1 MIERVSRAAGYGFA
15 AIFAVLKVFRHK
27 RPIHPQGV
35 SLTGTIERFGAADS
49 GLSWVDAP
57 GVSPLH
63 GRLSRSV
70 GLPKSLPD
78 IIGLGL
84 RISDDGGSSDVLL
97 ASTGMSRVARFLLLP
112 HKMASS
118 ARMTSLMPYRGDHGP
133 VLLAARTL
141 EPADPLPSGPE
152 AFRSALGARD
162 WQLALYFAS
171 PSGEWNRFGT
181 LFLRPDAGPVDTDLR
196 FDPVLNPLPG
206 AGIYGWTS
214 RLRVPSYA
222 TARGRKGHGSGV

>member
-1 MIERVSRAAGYGFA
+1 MMTATVSRTAGRAFA
-15 AIFAVLKVFRHK
+15 AVFAALKIFRHN
-27 RPIHPQGV
+27 RPIHPQGA
-35 SLTGTIERFGAADS
+35 SLAGTIERFGGTDS
-49 GLSWVDAP
+49 GLSWFDTP
-57 GVSPLH
+57 GTVPLRA
-63 GRLSRSV
+63 RLSRSV
-70 GLPKSLPD
+70 GLPKSWPD

-84 RISDDGGSSDVLL
+84 RISDGGDSFDILL
-97 ASTGMSRVARFLLLP
+97 ASTGMSRAGRFVLLP
-112 HKMASS
+112 HKLASS
-118 ARMTSLMPYRGDHGP
+118 ARLTSMMPYRGDHGP

-141 EPADPLPSGPE
+141 APEGQLPSGPE
-152 AFRSALGARD
+152 AFRAMLGERD

-181 LFLRPDAGPVDTDLR
+181 LSLRPDTAHVDTGLR

-222 TARGRKGHGSGV
+222 AARKRSEN

>member
-1 MIERVSRAAGYGFA
+1 MIEAVSKAAGRGFA
-15 AIFAVLKVFRHK
+15 AIFAVLKVFRQK

-35 SLTGTIERFGAADS
+35 SLAGTIERFGATDS
-49 GLSWVDAP
+49 GLSWIDTP
-57 GVSPLH
+57 GIVPLH
-63 GRLSRSV
+63 ARLSRSV
-70 GLPKSLPD
+70 GLPKSWPD

-84 RISDDGGSSDVLL
+84 RISDDGGSFDILL
-97 ASTGMSRVARFLLLP
+97 ASTGMSRVGRFLLLP
-112 HKMASS
+112 HKLASS
-118 ARMTSLMPYRGDHGP
+118 ARQTSLMPYRGSHGP

-141 EPADPLPSGPE
+141 EPSDPLPSGPE
-152 AFRSALGARD
+152 GFRSTLGARD

-181 LFLRPDAGPVDTDLR
+181 LFLRADAARVDTDLR

-206 AGIYGWTS
+206 AGIYRWTS

-222 TARGRKGHGSGV
+222 TARKPTPKQLRE